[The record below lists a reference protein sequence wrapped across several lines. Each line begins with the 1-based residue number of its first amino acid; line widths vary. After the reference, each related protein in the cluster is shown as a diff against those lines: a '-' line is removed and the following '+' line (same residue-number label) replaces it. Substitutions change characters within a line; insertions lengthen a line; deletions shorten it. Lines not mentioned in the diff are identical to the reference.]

1 MKVGLYEMLEYIWVR
16 LLNVTQQDSNE
27 YGEKQWEC
35 VGLLESGKNV
45 GKQSEIALIW
55 GDYVLLYHFYVLN

>member
-1 MKVGLYEMLEYIWVR
+1 MYVR

-35 VGLLESGKNV
+35 VGLHESGKNV